1 MNMAVINSF
10 LRKTGQ
16 AVVKNAPHLLMG
28 IGTVSSVSAVI
39 FAAQATP
46 AAKDAYYKA
55 KYSKGIDGGVE
66 YECVDSVKLT
76 IPETVKACGK
86 YYIPAVS
93 MEVLSLFCFWAAHG
107 IDIRRQAVLS
117 GLCAT
122 AQEAL
127 RDYQQKVK
135 ELIGDKA
142 EKEVRNA
149 VAQDKVDSLPPPQN
163 VVVMAEDTNL
173 WCIIDGQYFL
183 SNYLK
188 IKSAENDANHEMIQH
203 MYLSQTDL
211 YFLLDP
217 ERKYLKPT
225 ENSGQIGW
233 NVDEMLVLDVDTAF
247 GPDHK
252 PILSINYRTK
262 DGYSYLPKPGYSRM
276 L

>member
-28 IGTVSSVSAVI
+28 IGTISGVSAVI

-46 AAKDAYYKA
+46 AAKDAYNSA
-55 KYSKGIDGGVE
+55 KYNKEVE
-66 YECVDSVKLT
+66 ESVPGTKLT
-76 IPETVKACGK
+76 VPETIKACST

-93 MEVLSLFCFWAAHG
+93 MEALSLFCFWAAHG

-127 RDYQQKVK
+127 REYQQKVK

-149 VAQDKVDSLPPPQN
+149 VAQDKVDALPPPQN

-252 PILSINYRTK
+252 PILNINYRTK